1 MTRRFSRSSLLV
13 PVAAMCGIALASH
26 ASADMTLVSRV
37 TAEGGAAPSPAQ
49 TVTTSYRGGLIRT
62 ETGRVV
68 TLYNTTTQTI
78 TTLNKMDKTYRVL
91 PLNSAFSQ
99 RSGLLSRVKISSSAD
114 IQPQDESKVIAGM
127 RARKYAGK
135 VVMKMTVEGMSDENA
150 PQTTMEIEQWTTD
163 AVPLPADAQQI
174 MSPVMRLSGPLQKME
189 GMKPLVE
196 ALSRMKGAPL
206 SSKVKVIPASRPGRP
221 VRPPVTTTT
230 DVVSVS
236 LAPVSPALFA
246 IPKDYKKVA
255 YAPVSTRFP
264 KRPAAPAHRH

>member
-13 PVAAMCGIALASH
+13 PVAAVCGIALANS
-26 ASADMTLVSRV
+26 ASADMKLVSRV
-37 TAEGGAAPSPAQ
+37 TIDRGQAPAPAQ
-49 TVTTSYRGGLIRT
+49 TVTTYYRGNLVRT
-62 ETGRVV
+62 ETANVV
-68 TLYNTTTQTI
+68 TLYNIATQTI

-91 PLNSAFSQ
+91 PLNAAFSQ
-99 RSGLLSRVKISSSAD
+99 RSGLLSRVKLSTSAD

-135 VVMKMTVEGMSDENA
+135 VVLKMTVDGMQDENA

-163 AVPLPADAQQI
+163 AVPLPADAQQLL
-174 MSPVMRLSGPLQKME
+174 SPVMRLSGPLQKMA

-196 ALSRMKGAPL
+196 ALARMKGAPL
-206 SSKVKVIPASRPGRP
+206 SSKVKVIPASRPDRP
-221 VRPPVTTTT
+221 GRPPVTTTT

-246 IPKDYKKVA
+246 IPKDFKKVA
-255 YAPVSTRFP
+255 YAPVSTRLP
-264 KRPAAPAHRH
+264 KKPAAPLH